1 MEDKLIE
8 NNNKHEFKLPKE
20 SIRPLGQQCQLS
32 SNRLSS
38 YLGLPTGGA
47 ADAVT
52 VDEALKAV
60 LDTVLYPG
68 NITIVTVMQRQQGVK
83 NLTLCIGE
91 SGGVT
96 VGMDDT
102 KLRLKPVEIEEFAG
116 FLTGF
121 FDNGTLLESL
131 GTGLSLSRNGLY
143 TLLAAADLYEVNRLM
158 ALIEK
163 KTEVDPLTVKGIK
176 GLAAEAISEPDPR
189 QLTTSVLATDNLTEL
204 FDIDMGISELSE
216 TGIFEQSSEGVLKLT
231 KPGQQLIPGL
241 SEPEILAGIRSY
253 YYDDGMLTEMG
264 LVIWRTRNYLWGI
277 ELTDQP
283 TLFSMNFEKVFSYL
297 QSLLSRGDYSDGIFD
312 ESSLMSEAAA
322 PGEDEMIKAP
332 VSICSNCGKV
342 LAVKEKFCTN
352 CGTPV
357 PQQTP
362 ATQVPGVDQMVTESP
377 MIHCL
382 KCGATLEPGVK
393 FCTKCGNSIQNNQS
407 PNTCPSCQAN
417 VEQNAKFCKKCGQ
430 PL

>member
-1 MEDKLIE
+1 MEDKLME
-8 NNNKHEFKLPKE
+8 KNEKKEFKLPID
-20 SIRPLGQQCQLS
+20 SIHGLGQQYQLN

-38 YLGLPTGGA
+38 YLNLPTGGTA
-47 ADAVT
+47 ARVT
-52 VDEALKAV
+52 AEEGLRTV

-68 NITIVTVMQRQQGVK
+68 NITIATVMQRQEGVK
-83 NLTLCIGE
+83 NLTLC
-91 SGGVT
+91 SGASGVVA
-96 VGMDDT
+96 VGMDKT
-102 KLRLKPVEIEEFAG
+102 EIRLSPVEVEEFAA
-116 FLTGF
+116 FFTGF

-163 KTEVDPLTVKGIK
+163 KTEVDPLTDKGIK

-189 QLTTSVLATDNLTEL
+189 QLTTSVLATDNLPEL

-216 TGIFEQSSEGVLKLT
+216 TGIFEPSSEGVLKLT

-241 SEPEILAGIRSY
+241 SEPEILSGIRSY
-253 YYDDGMLTEMG
+253 YYDEGMLTEMG

-283 TLFSMNFEKVFSYL
+283 TLFSMNFDKVFVYL

-312 ESSLMSEAAA
+312 ESSLMPDAAA
-322 PGEDEMIKAP
+322 PEAEP
-332 VSICSNCGKV
+332 VGADQVRVDSTVSYCS
-342 LAVKEKFCTN
+342 
-352 CGTPV
+352 
-357 PQQTP
+357 
-362 ATQVPGVDQMVTESP
+362 
-377 MIHCL
+377 
-382 KCGATLEPGVK
+382 KCGAALKPENK
-393 FCTKCGNSIQNNQS
+393 FCTKCGTLTQNTTQ
-407 PNTCPSCQAN
+407 PKICPSCHAD